1 MLQLGVRYL
10 LIANLLFFGFTALAT
25 VPDSSSLTS
34 KWKMEQD
41 AQFSSMSLELR
52 ESLKGKLVIFVAGF
66 WNEGTTPF
74 LRYFGAGLE
83 AAQEDLQMTAI
94 RFYPKS
100 YSFKGNAEELS
111 KLVVDSYEQYHKPI
125 ILIGHSKGGLECL
138 YVALKHPDLILN
150 GIIERM
156 VLLQAAIHGTQLLEN
171 SENWLVWFSKKTI
184 SRLFEGLS
192 VLEPQG
198 AKEIIEEAFTSFK
211 NYFETTFQKES
222 EEFQVNWK
230 KVHNCIY
237 HAPTYAEHTSRTVLT
252 QSCHFW
258 LGDLRAHGQNDG
270 LLRIADQQYAGIGV
284 VLDTVESDHTSLVLT
299 RGIDDSD
306 ECIGSF
312 RLLHSLYGSVNSA
325 CQRVGISLPTAS
337 VVQAGDT
344 FGNLLGGHSKAIQK
358 AYFTAL
364 FGHIYGDEA
373 RGLILTE

>member
-1 MLQLGVRYL
+1 MLQYGVKYL
-10 LIANLLFFGFTALAT
+10 IIVNLLFIGFTARAG
-25 VPDSSSLTS
+25 VPDSPNLTL

-41 AQFSSMSLELR
+41 VQFSSMSLELR

-83 AAQEDLQMTAI
+83 AAQEDLHMTAI

-111 KLVVDSYEQYHKPI
+111 KLVVDSYEQHHKPV

-171 SENWLVWFSKKTI
+171 SENWLVWISKKTV

-192 VLEPQG
+192 VLEPRG
-198 AKEIIEEAFTSFK
+198 AKENIEEAFASFK
-211 NYFETTFQKES
+211 DYFEMTFQKGS
-222 EEFQVNWK
+222 EEFQVNWE
-230 KVHNCIY
+230 KVHNCIH

-252 QSCHFW
+252 QYCHFW
-258 LGDLRAHGQNDG
+258 FGDLRAHGKNDG
-270 LLRIADQQYAGIGV
+270 LLRLADQQYEGIGV

-299 RGIDDSD
+299 RGIDDSN

-325 CQRVGISLPTAS
+325 CQKVGISLPTAS
-337 VVQAGDT
+337 VVQVGDS
-344 FGNLLGGHSKAIQK
+344 FGRLLGGHSKANQK

-364 FGHIYGDEA
+364 FGHIYDDEG
-373 RGLILTE
+373 RGLRLTE